1 MSTALRAAVSVAM
14 LVGFYVLG
22 LLQLAV
28 VGFLLYEIWT
38 HLSGLAAGK
47 LSWVLL
53 AAVGAVVAGLWKA
66 IRSRPSEPEGLLIG
80 PEQAPVLWQTVR
92 EMASEAGTRAPD
104 EIRLVPE
111 VNAAVSEDTR
121 LLGLLGGTR
130 RLYLGMPLLQTFTV
144 DQLRSV
150 LAHELGH
157 YSGSHTRLAAVAY
170 RGRVAMYET
179 LSRVGKWNVF
189 GWVFKGYGRLYLLVS
204 NAVTRQQELEADQV
218 SVRVAG
224 LDAAVGAMREMPVV
238 DAAWDFYFGR
248 YVAHGWEL
256 GFAPDDIFGGF
267 GQLYAARTE
276 ELARLRDQEPDTE
289 TSRWDTHPAPGVRIE
304 AMRALPAGQHTPDR
318 RPAAVLLPQLD
329 GTGLALQ
336 AAVFAFGDRT
346 LLPWAE
352 FTAASITAIQQR
364 RADRIFRSAARR
376 LGVQEAGLAEIF
388 DIVAT
393 GKLGELAA
401 EFFPDATRK
410 EAAVAFADPMDDL
423 ITLAAVRSGVATFQ
437 HSWSAPARLVD
448 TNGEP
453 ADYAEIAK
461 LAVAPETVEEARQR
475 LAAIGI
481 HVDAARVV
489 EARANAS
496 GADVVGAMANVK
508 VDDQDADLILLN
520 RGFVFVPAPKG
531 SSEGEKRLKEMLS
544 RNDPATLA
552 NLYRFVPYEEITGAR
567 MLKAV
572 PISFELDLHDGATVA
587 VKARWTGE
595 EIGDS
600 RDTVEAVLKQI
611 QERTE

>member
-14 LVGFYVLG
+14 LVGFYLLG

-28 VGFLLYEIWT
+28 VGFLLYEIWNNM
-38 HLSGLAAGK
+38 SGLSASK

-53 AAVGAVVAGLWKA
+53 AAVGAVVAGLWQA
-66 IRSRPSEPEGLLIG
+66 IRSRPSEPEGLVIG
-80 PEQAPVLWQTVR
+80 PDQAPELWRTVR
-92 EMASEAGTRAPD
+92 EMAGEAGTRAPD
-104 EIRLVPE
+104 EIRLLPE

-121 LLGLLGGTR
+121 LLGLIGGTR

-157 YSGSHTRLAAVAY
+157 YSGSHTRLSAVAY
-170 RGRVAMYET
+170 RGRAAMHET

-189 GWVFKGYGRLYLLVS
+189 GWVFKGYGVLYLLVS
-204 NAVTRQQELEADQV
+204 NAVTRQQEFEADQV

-224 LDAAVGAMREMPVV
+224 IDAAVSAMRELPVV

-248 YVAHGWEL
+248 YVAYGWEH

-276 ELARLRDQEPDTE
+276 ELAGLRDQDPDTE
-289 TSRWDTHPAPGVRIE
+289 TSRWDTHPAIGVRID
-304 AMRALPAGQHTPDR
+304 AMRALPSVPHTPDR
-318 RPAAVLLPQLD
+318 RPAATLLPQLD
-329 GTGLALQ
+329 GAGLALQ
-336 AAVFAFGDRT
+336 AAVVDFGDRT
-346 LLPWAE
+346 VLPWAE
-352 FTAASITAIQQR
+352 FTAASITAVQQR

-376 LGVQEAGLAEIF
+376 LDVPEAGLAEIL
-388 DIVAT
+388 DLVAD

-437 HSWSAPARLVD
+437 HSWSAPARLAGAD
-448 TNGEP
+448 GEP
-453 ADYAEIAK
+453 ADYSEIAK
-461 LAVAPETVEEARQR
+461 LAVDPQTVGEARQR

-481 HVDAARVV
+481 HLEAARVV
-489 EARANAS
+489 EATATAS
-496 GADVVGAMANVK
+496 GADVLGAMANIK

-520 RGFVFVPAPKG
+520 RGFVFVPAPRG
-531 SSEGEKRLKEMLS
+531 ASEGEKRLKEMLAN
-544 RNDPATLA
+544 NDPEVLA
-552 NLYRFVPYEEITGAR
+552 NLYRFVPYEEVTGAR
-567 MLKAV
+567 ITKAV
-572 PISFELDLHDGATVA
+572 PINFELTLHGGAVVTV
-587 VKARWTGE
+587 KERWSGE
-595 EIGDS
+595 ELGKS
-600 RDTVEAVLKQI
+600 RETLEAVLNRI
-611 QERTE
+611 SERAE

>member
-38 HLSGLAAGK
+38 HLSGLGAAK

-53 AAVGAVVAGLWKA
+53 VAVGAVVTGLWRA
-66 IRSRPSEPEGLLIG
+66 IRSRPSEPEGLLIS

-92 EMASEAGTRAPD
+92 EMATEAGTRAPD

-111 VNAAVSEDTR
+111 VNAAVSEDTT
-121 LLGLLGGTR
+121 LLGLIGGTR

-157 YSGSHTRLAAVAY
+157 YSGSHTRLSAVAY
-170 RGRVAMYET
+170 RGRAAMHET

-204 NAVTRQQELEADQV
+204 NAVTRQQEFEADQV

-224 LDAAVGAMREMPVV
+224 LDAAVSTMRELPVI

-248 YVAHGWEL
+248 YVAYGWEH
-256 GFAPDDIFGGF
+256 GYAPDDIFGGF

-289 TSRWDTHPAPGVRIE
+289 TSRWDTHPAIGERIA
-304 AMRALPAGQHTPDR
+304 AMRALPAVQHAPDR
-318 RPAAVLLPQLD
+318 RPAAALLPQLD

-336 AAVFAFGDRT
+336 AAVVNFGDREV
-346 LLPWAE
+346 LPWAE
-352 FTAASITAIQQR
+352 FTAASITAVQQR
-364 RADRIFRSAARR
+364 RADRIFRSAGRR

-388 DIVAT
+388 DLVTT

-401 EFFPDATRK
+401 EFFPNATRK

-448 TNGEP
+448 AAGEP
-453 ADYAEIAK
+453 VDYAEIAK
-461 LAVAPETVEEARQR
+461 LAVDPQTVEEARER
-475 LAAIGI
+475 LAAIGV

-489 EARANAS
+489 ESKATAS
-496 GADVVGAMANVK
+496 GADVLGAMASLK
-508 VDDQDADLILLN
+508 VDDQDSDLILLN

-531 SSEGEKRLKEMLS
+531 SGEGEKRLKEMLS
-544 RNDPATLA
+544 NNDPAVLA
-552 NLYRFVPYEEITGAR
+552 GLYRFVPYEEVTDAKI
-567 MLKAV
+567 LKAV
-572 PISFELDLHDGATVA
+572 PISFELTLHDGTSIA

-595 EIGDS
+595 ELGDS
-600 RDTVEAVLKQI
+600 RDTVEAVLKRI
-611 QERTE
+611 SERAE